1 VGNGD
6 QRMTD
11 SRVTPRKV
19 RPVISL
25 QTLNRCAEL
34 WASQTISPTSDGFL
48 EVATMLDQGRSE
60 LLAAIE
66 DATDEASP

>member
-1 VGNGD
+1 
-6 QRMTD
+6 MTG

-19 RPVISL
+19 RPVLSL

-34 WASQTISPTSDGFL
+34 WASQTISPTAGDFL
-48 EVATMLDQGRSE
+48 AVAKMLDQGRSE

-66 DATDEASP
+66 AATPDET